1 MMTFL
6 TKRNQHT
13 TKPGNLVKWSNIS
26 MLLSKMLWC
35 CKYNLWKSFEERM
48 KNARVITQWTV
59 NEAKPNQQWLQA
71 LVSHWFKNR
80 IPLSFWCWKD
90 DSITRVGTFRKCWM
104 KITASLKD
112 SYCRIY
118 FDNFTLLPN
127 SGLQIE
133 RNIYSCR
140 IVNEHRPGFQKIQS
154 QQKIWKSRY
163 YDGMSVF
170 KWSDNK

>member
-90 DSITRVGTFRKCWM
+90 DQHHRSWDVQKVLNETYRIPQRFILQNIFWQFCTSALLGLTDWKKYIFLQNSQWTQTWLPKGTKSTKYLKV
-104 KITASLKD
+104 KILWWH
-112 SYCRIY
+112 
-118 FDNFTLLPN
+118 
-127 SGLQIE
+127 
-133 RNIYSCR
+133 
-140 IVNEHRPGFQKIQS
+140 VGFQMV
-154 QQKIWKSRY
+154 R
-163 YDGMSVF
+163 
-170 KWSDNK
+170 